1 MKRFSCWLAVA
12 ALFVVLFGG
21 CTNSMQMQNI
31 NTDRQALA
39 PLAGEVSERKTE
51 MLILPHQTLGLEPT
65 LAICRGDISTF
76 LVAFSKRLLGGEYFL
91 GTLRWNAWTVK
102 NDGTEAFGQVLFSG
116 MHPSGDYFGTAVID
130 GNVDDGQTA
139 ILSTDLNF
147 IYDPFDGKELS
158 VEREKFQTDPAYR
171 QEKIREINKL
181 ADGGDFKI
189 SSLTKVEGFQEI
201 IKSWN
206 QIQYSE
212 GYLLSPYGVDEVA
225 MIRGMNS
232 QYSYFQKLVGTGQF
246 KIQLIPHPVA
256 FAIVNALGVAMDLI
270 RATGAPSMGRDFSS
284 IVSRRDQSF
293 ATEYLLALAEKE
305 IKMRNDANAQLLRE
319 ARNAPRR
326 EP

>member
-1 MKRFSCWLAVA
+1 MTKFSCWLVV

-21 CTNSMQMQNI
+21 CGPTLKMQNI
-31 NTDRQALA
+31 NSGLA
-39 PLAGEVSERKTE
+39 ASAVGEVSENKTE

-65 LAICRGDISTF
+65 PAICRGNISTF
-76 LVAFSKRLLGGEYFL
+76 LVTFPKRLLGGEYFL
-91 GTLRWNAWTVK
+91 GTLRWNTWTVK
-102 NDGTEAFGQVLFSG
+102 DDKTEAFGQILFSG
-116 MHPSGDYFGTAVID
+116 MHPSGDYIGTEIID
-130 GNVDDGQTA
+130 GQDGQNGQTA

-147 IYDPFDGKELS
+147 IYNSFDGKELS
-158 VEREKFQTDPAYR
+158 VEREKFQTDPVYR
-171 QEKIREINKL
+171 RKKIQEVNKL
-181 ADGGDFKI
+181 VDGGDFKI
-189 SSLTKVEGFQEI
+189 SSLTKVEGFQDV

-206 QIQYSE
+206 QIQFPE
-212 GYLLSPYGVDEVA
+212 GHLLSPYGVDEIA
-225 MIRGMNS
+225 MIRGMNP

-246 KIQLIPHPVA
+246 TVRAIPHPVG

-305 IKMRNDANAQLLRE
+305 IKLRNDANAQLLQE